1 MPDNYDDLIIQAKD
15 LLDKFSNE
23 AAKDK
28 QLKKIVRDFS
38 DKIKEIDNQLNDD
51 TDSAFEEALDKV
63 VDKVDDFVPFV
74 TKKFL
79 ITSVLITVA
88 VVTFLIYITY

>member
-1 MPDNYDDLIIQAKD
+1 MSDNYDDLVLQAKD
-15 LLDKFSNE
+15 LLDRFSKE

-79 ITSVLITVA
+79 ITGIIITVA
-88 VVTFLIYITY
+88 VVSLLIYITS